1 MSNGH
6 QKMLVGDWL
15 IEVELVEVKGYVSHR
30 QYSRCLDLLQGG
42 CTSLLG
48 GRAQI
53 RTPQTPPQDDQVAAG
68 GGRPPP

>member
-30 QYSRCLDLLQGG
+30 QYS
-42 CTSLLG
+42 
-48 GRAQI
+48 
-53 RTPQTPPQDDQVAAG
+53 
-68 GGRPPP
+68 